1 MMSCSAR
8 RINNVQFNV
17 HKFLGRFAKDV
28 LVAILRQGIK
38 GIAKATLANKL
49 EGSPRQH
56 VDLNEN
62 FKLGSMLKR
71 RSHKPLVDHS
81 LLF

>member
-49 EGSPRQH
+49 EGSPRH
-56 VDLNEN
+56 
-62 FKLGSMLKR
+62 
-71 RSHKPLVDHS
+71 P
-81 LLF
+81 